1 MSNVLLV
8 GCGHMGSALIDS
20 WIELKSYYFTIV
32 DPFNYNYLKK
42 KYNKIN
48 NIQILDN
55 KPSQDQIKKIDI
67 IIFAI
72 KPQVSEKVINEYRD
86 FYFKKNS
93 VIGSIIAGKKIN
105 FFKSKIKNSI
115 QLVRIMPN
123 MPSLIG
129 SGVSCFLANKHLSKY
144 NRKKINDLFLKVG
157 KTIWLKNED
166 EIDMAT
172 AVSGSGPG
180 YIFTLIDAMEKA
192 SQQIGLSKKI
202 SRELVL
208 STILGSAKLIKQI
221 KKNPKDLANSI
232 AIKGGTTEAGIKV
245 LNKNKINKIIYNTVL
260 AAYKKASSLGKTND

>member
-1 MSNVLLV
+1 MNNVLLV
-8 GCGHMGSALIDS
+8 GCGHMGSALIDA
-20 WIELKSYYFTIV
+20 WLELKSYSFTIV

-42 KYNKIN
+42 KYNKIK
-48 NIQILDN
+48 NIQILDIEPTQN
-55 KPSQDQIKKIDI
+55 QIKKIDI

-72 KPQVSEKVINEYRD
+72 KPQVSEKVINKYKN

-105 FFKSKIKNSI
+105 FFKSNIKNSI

-123 MPSLIG
+123 MPALIG
-129 SGVSCFLANKHLSKY
+129 NGVSCFLGNKHLSKN

-166 EIDMAT
+166 QIDMAT

-180 YIFTLIDAMEKA
+180 YIFTLIDSMEKA
-192 SQQIGLSKKI
+192 SQKIGLSKKI
-202 SRELVL
+202 SRELIL
-208 STILGSAKLIKQI
+208 STILGSTKLMEYI
-221 KKNPKDLANSI
+221 KKDPKELANSI

-245 LNKNKINKIIYNTVL
+245 LHKNKINKTIYETFL
-260 AAYKKASSLGKTND
+260 AAYKKASLLGKNK